1 MTERRDDVT
10 EVMPAAPAHESGW
23 RLVDVRTG
31 RSHDIPTQGM
41 VIGRDEQ
48 CDLVLA
54 ARGVSRRHAVIRR
67 AGAGYTI
74 TDESRNGTFVN
85 DTRVE
90 HVQTLA
96 RGDVVRIATE
106 AFRVESSSQAGSTS
120 GGATEVLAAFSDAP
134 RPPTPSASAPGRT
147 PAPRARQRETP
158 TPALATLEVTRG
170 PLSGTHFT
178 VTRPV
183 CSIGRA
189 DVNDIVI
196 AEDSVSASHA
206 TLLLKANVWYVL
218 DLRSSNG
225 TFVDGY
231 RVAGER
237 VLPHG
242 ATLSIGDVRMVFRQ
256 GLRLDEEARRRNRPG
271 FFARLARLLGNG

>member
-1 MTERRDDVT
+1 MTDRRDDET
-10 EVMPAAPAHESGW
+10 EIMPAAAAHESGW
-23 RLVDVRTG
+23 RLVDL
-31 RSHDIPTQGM
+31 RSGHSHEIPPQGM

-48 CDLVLA
+48 CDLVLG

-67 AGAGYTI
+67 VGAGYTI
-74 TDESRNGTFVN
+74 TDESKNGTFVN
-85 DTRVE
+85 DTRVQ

-106 AFRVESSSQAGSTS
+106 SFRIESSSHATS
-120 GGATEVLAAFSDAP
+120 PTAGATEVLTAVSDAP
-134 RPPTPSASAPGRT
+134 RGGT
-147 PAPRARQRETP
+147 PAAPRPPAPTRQATRRETP
-158 TPALATLEVTRG
+158 TPALASLEVTRG
-170 PLSGTHFT
+170 PLSGTRFT

-189 DVNDIVI
+189 DNNDVVVD
-196 AEDSVSASHA
+196 EDSVSASHA
-206 TLLLKANVWYVL
+206 TLLLKAGVWYVL

-237 VLPHG
+237 VLPDG
-242 ATLSIGDVRMVFRQ
+242 ATLSIGDVRMVFRH
-256 GLRLDEEARRRNRPG
+256 GFRMEDNTRKTNRPHG
-271 FFARLARLLGNG
+271 FLARLAKLLGNG

>member
-1 MTERRDDVT
+1 MTDRRDDET
-10 EVMPAAPAHESGW
+10 EIMPAAAAPESGW
-23 RLVDVRTG
+23 RLVDVQSG
-31 RSHDIPTQGM
+31 RSHEIPAQGM

-48 CDLVLA
+48 CDLVLS

-74 TDESRNGTFVN
+74 TDESKNGTFVN
-85 DTRVE
+85 DARVE

-96 RGDVVRIATE
+96 RGDVLRIATE
-106 AFRVESSSQAGSTS
+106 EFRVESSSRAASATA
-120 GGATEVLAAFSDAP
+120 GATEVLTAVQ
-134 RPPTPSASAPGRT
+134 
-147 PAPRARQRETP
+147 APRAAALAGPRAPRAAPHRETP
-158 TPALATLEVTRG
+158 TPALATLEVARG
-170 PLSGTHFT
+170 PLAGTRFT

-189 DVNDIVI
+189 ANNDIVI
-196 AEDSVSASHA
+196 DEDSVSGSHA
-206 TLLLKANVWYVL
+206 TLLLKAGAWYVL

-237 VLPHG
+237 VLPDG
-242 ATLSIGDVRMVFRQ
+242 ATLSVGDVRMVFRQ
-256 GLRLDEEARRRNRPG
+256 GMRIDESPRRTNRQLG
-271 FFARLARLLGNG
+271 FFARLAKLIGNG